1 MGRAEIPIEVNNKTV
16 QQSVQLKGKGR
27 NANEEIPGKLIVKI
41 ACYTELKSI

>member
-27 NANEEIPGKLIVKI
+27 NANEEIPGTLVVKI